1 MKLIA
6 IFALLLAVT
15 AAGKTVSGVQCGVI
29 SDAEFC
35 QSTACY
41 TATVNNTCDGSII
54 EVAAPACDVVYYASF
69 VVTFGDNTFILY
81 ESPEREVNGYATIKD
96 ALAFTD
102 SVKPL
107 TDCRVTNQTAYLS
120 VKASSNGSN
129 NSDDTLL
136 KVVIG
141 LIVGLAGLSA
151 IIVMCIGV
159 LLVVW
164 FAVHRFRKTEIVV

>member
-1 MKLIA
+1 MKLVA
-6 IFALLLAVT
+6 ILALLLAVA

-54 EVAAPACDVVYYASF
+54 EVPAPACDVVYYASF
-69 VVTFGDNTFILY
+69 VVTFGDSTFILY
-81 ESPEREVNGYATIKD
+81 ESPEREVNGYPTMKE

-107 TDCRVTNQTAYLS
+107 TDCRVANETAYLPA
-120 VKASSNGSN
+120 KASGNGSN
-129 NSDDTLL
+129 NNDTLL

-141 LIVGLAGLSA
+141 LIVGLAGLGA
-151 IIVMCIGV
+151 IIATCIGV

-164 FAVHRFRKTEIVV
+164 LAVRRFHKTEVVV